1 MRSWVR
7 DRSRVVMTMLD
18 MIDTWTA
25 EQIADA
31 EIEALACKPPT
42 IAAKDAAI
50 GQYAIHDPE
59 PVEWIFTNF
68 D

>member
-1 MRSWVR
+1 
-7 DRSRVVMTMLD
+7 MLD